1 MENTI
6 QLYTDTAR
14 QNKAYPIT
22 SPDRVINE
30 SGVSVK
36 EDIETIKSKIAN
48 INTEGGNYI
57 YYPNVVYN
65 SNFGRFD
72 ENLKPDFWETTGI
85 VTTTEHLIGECS
97 LKLQAGEYAKIKD
110 KPIQAYKWEEKST
123 NFIFRVIGNGTIKVQ
138 VLADGIKQEIFSYID
153 DVYTSKN
160 EFTFNINSTNWF
172 NSKYSVE
179 LYKCRK
185 TVVFKIECITGNV
198 YIDAVQVAPIEQG
211 FLKTEIPYIDGPMC
225 FNDVMQFRTTDLV
238 NAKIG
243 DMWFRSDL

>member
-138 VLADGIKQEIFSYID
+138 VLADGIKQ
-153 DVYTSKN
+153 
-160 EFTFNINSTNWF
+160 
-172 NSKYSVE
+172 
-179 LYKCRK
+179 
-185 TVVFKIECITGNV
+185 
-198 YIDAVQVAPIEQG
+198 
-211 FLKTEIPYIDGPMC
+211 
-225 FNDVMQFRTTDLV
+225 
-238 NAKIG
+238 
-243 DMWFRSDL
+243 